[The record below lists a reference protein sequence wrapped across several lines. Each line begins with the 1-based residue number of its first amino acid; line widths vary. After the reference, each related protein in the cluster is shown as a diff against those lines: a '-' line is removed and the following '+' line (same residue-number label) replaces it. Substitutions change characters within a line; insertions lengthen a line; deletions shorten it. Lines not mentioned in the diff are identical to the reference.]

1 MNKFN
6 DAKKEARVSKIPSN
20 VSLKHLKE
28 PDIDTLTYPKAVG
41 TNNKLATALKVK
53 DALEFGKYFTFLNAA
68 LKPEDVDVKDTKFKQ
83 LIFTNKEI
91 LSVLKRIEANQL
103 DEQDTS
109 IKHKDKSDSVVIN
122 NYYYGDGNSDSEESE
137 SSGFDLPDLT
147 PGLPRRKPG
156 RPKGSKNKNKN
167 KNSKKPKNSKASKEP
182 KNKNK
187 NNKNKLKETEAK
199 KTPKNTEKE
208 KLADKA
214 KNTEK
219 AKSESAKNA
228 EKAKTSEKVQNSEK
242 LSPKQEKAVLDN
254 AKNVAKKT
262 FRPTKVA
269 KSLARFVPGAGAA
282 MTALSIGAGVYDYV
296 NAECDADRQDA
307 VANALGAAAG
317 ALAGAKLGAAIGGA
331 AGTWFFGI
339 GAVPGAFVG
348 SAVGAGIGA
357 IAGSDL
363 GQWLSD
369 HFKTPLDLIP
379 DKFTNQGPE
388 VEYVY
393 ITTKLLPV
401 LNNACYTDEAQYEED
416 AKAVA
421 DRLAELEEE
430 IKNGSTQEQ
439 RDEWSANRLKNDGI
453 VESNWVGE
461 DEIKDW
467 VKVNALSDSD
477 LNILET
483 QYSLSDLDKDRIA
496 EIKFKREAK
505 TQNKNQ
511 STVSSLDNINEALK
525 IERQRLEDAKKDVT
539 YDSTGVPIYNDPGAV
554 ERAQDAIEQL
564 QKTKHTIL
572 NLKGPNAENNAT
584 DFYNLYENNKNGTKR
599 LQSSI
604 NANTRQAE
612 LLSERGVDSKT
623 FNNVWATNFSKHAD
637 ISSDVIRDFNSIKA
651 QDIKF
656 NTSDHLGFVS
666 GEFESGGNP
675 GTIAKDNFGYAYG
688 AWQMNSQK
696 GILPKFVESLKG
708 DKKFGKLAE
717 LKIDS
722 PEFQKE
728 WVSLA
733 KQYPNEFLKKQ
744 HECISKNLFMPVY
757 NYAKSAGIDVSNR
770 AVQEALWSQ
779 AVQHGL
785 SGNKKIIDAA
795 ASKLSQNSKP
805 EDIVRALYS
814 ARSNYVNGLSTLDSG
829 LKEQLNS
836 RYRKETSKA
845 LGVASNIDYQNS
857 AVTKNVASDNFDGSN
872 VDIET
877 ISEEQNKAVEVEK
890 NVSLVQNLG
899 NNAHEPEISKPEVSE
914 NTLKTEIAR
923 QKADIET
930 IKEEQNKTVEAE
942 KNVSL
947 VQDIDNAPE
956 QEISK
961 PEVSENTLKTEIARQ
976 KAELQTIIQL
986 KNDGKFDEAEKRL
999 KQLNKDREKLANTLA
1014 KARSGDSKQEIL
1026 NLTPTKR
1033 DNIKIEDIN
1042 ANNVD
1047 NRLMMKAAENNSAK
1061 SVQQN
1066 SLNLPSMNS
1075 GQSSEKS
1082 ERNSFDLTNPT
1093 IPFVS

>member
-1 MNKFN
+1 MNNFN
-6 DAKKEARVSKIPSN
+6 DAKKEAKVSKIPSN

-68 LKPEDVDVKDTKFKQ
+68 LKPEDVNVKDTKFKQ

-109 IKHKDKSDSVVIN
+109 IKHKDKSDTVIIN
-122 NYYYGDGNSDSEESE
+122 NYYGNGNSDTEESE
-137 SSGFDLPDLT
+137 SSGFDLPDLV

-156 RPKGSKNKNKN
+156 RPKGSKNKNKVL
-167 KNSKKPKNSKASKEP
+167 KNKNSKASKKP
-182 KNKNK
+182 KNKNI
-187 NNKNKLKETEAK
+187 KNKLKETEAK
-199 KTPKNTEKE
+199 KTPKNTQTPKNSEKE
-208 KLADKA
+208 KP
-214 KNTEK
+214 
-219 AKSESAKNA
+219 A
-228 EKAKTSEKVQNSEK
+228 EKAEKAPKTPKNSEK

-254 AKNVAKKT
+254 AKNVSKKT

-269 KSLARFVPGAGAA
+269 KSLARFMPGAGAA

-296 NAECDADRQDA
+296 NAECDAERQDA
-307 VANALGAAAG
+307 VANSIGAAAG
-317 ALAGAKLGAAIGGA
+317 ALAGAKLGA
-331 AGTWFFGI
+331 
-339 GAVPGAFVG
+339 
-348 SAVGAGIGA
+348 SLGAGIGVWFGGIGA
-357 IAGSDL
+357 APGAFIGSLAGATIGGIAGSEM

-369 HFKTPLDLIP
+369 QFKTPLDLIP

-388 VEYVY
+388 VEYAY

-401 LNNACYTDEAQYEED
+401 LNNACYTDDAQYEKD
-416 AKAVA
+416 AQAVA

-439 RDEWSANRLKNDGI
+439 RDEWSANRLENDGI
-453 VESNWVGE
+453 VESHVFDK

-467 VKVNALSDSD
+467 AKVNALSDSD
-477 LNILET
+477 LNILEK

-496 EIKFKREAK
+496 EIKFRREAK

-511 STVSSLDNINEALK
+511 STVSSLDSINEALK

-539 YDSTGVPIYNDPGAV
+539 YDSNGGIIYNDPGAI
-554 ERAQDAIEQL
+554 ERSKNAIEQL
-564 QKTKHTIL
+564 QKTKHTLL
-572 NLKGPNAENNAT
+572 NLKGPFAENNAK
-584 DFYNLYENNKNGTKR
+584 DFYNLYDNNKNETKR

-612 LLSERGVDSKT
+612 LLSERGVDSKS
-623 FNNVWATNFSKHAD
+623 FNNIWATNFSKHAD

-675 GTIAKDNFGYAYG
+675 GTVAKDNFGYAYG

-779 AVQHGL
+779 AVQHGIA
-785 SGNKKIIDAA
+785 GNKKIIDAA
-795 ASKLSQNSKP
+795 ASKLSPNSKP

-829 LKEQLNS
+829 LKEQLNA

-857 AVTKNVASDNFDGSN
+857 AVTKNVASDDFDGSN

-877 ISEEQNKAVEVEK
+877 ISEEQNKAAEVEK

-899 NNAHEPEISKPEVSE
+899 NTNNPEPEISKPEVSE
-914 NTLKTEIAR
+914 NAFKTEI
-923 QKADIET
+923 
-930 IKEEQNKTVEAE
+930 
-942 KNVSL
+942 S
-947 VQDIDNAPE
+947 
-956 QEISK
+956 
-961 PEVSENTLKTEIARQ
+961 RQ

-1014 KARSGDSKQEIL
+1014 KARSDDSKQEIL

-1042 ANNVD
+1042 ADNVD
-1047 NRLMMKAAENNSAK
+1047 NRLMMKAAENSSAK

-1066 SLNLPSMNS
+1066 SLNLPGMNPEQNP
-1075 GQSSEKS
+1075 GKS

>member
-1 MNKFN
+1 MNNFN
-6 DAKKEARVSKIPSN
+6 DAKKEAKVSKIPSN

-68 LKPEDVDVKDTKFKQ
+68 LKPEDVNVKDTKFKQ

-109 IKHKDKSDSVVIN
+109 IKHKDKSDTVIIN
-122 NYYYGDGNSDSEESE
+122 NYYGNGNSDTEESE
-137 SSGFDLPDLT
+137 SSGFDLPDLV

-156 RPKGSKNKNKN
+156 RPKGSKNKNKVL
-167 KNSKKPKNSKASKEP
+167 KNKNSKASKKP
-182 KNKNK
+182 KNKNI
-187 NNKNKLKETEAK
+187 KNKLKETEAK
-199 KTPKNTEKE
+199 KTPKNTQTPKNSEKE
-208 KLADKA
+208 KP
-214 KNTEK
+214 
-219 AKSESAKNA
+219 A
-228 EKAKTSEKVQNSEK
+228 EKAEKAPKTPKNSEK

-254 AKNVAKKT
+254 AKNVSKKT

-269 KSLARFVPGAGAA
+269 KSLARFMPGAGAA

-296 NAECDADRQDA
+296 NAECDAERQDA
-307 VANALGAAAG
+307 VANSIGAAAG
-317 ALAGAKLGAAIGGA
+317 ALAGAKLGA
-331 AGTWFFGI
+331 
-339 GAVPGAFVG
+339 
-348 SAVGAGIGA
+348 SLGAGIGVWFGGIGA
-357 IAGSDL
+357 APGAFIGSLAGATIGGIAGSEM

-369 HFKTPLDLIP
+369 QFKTPLDLIP

-388 VEYVY
+388 VEYAY

-401 LNNACYTDEAQYEED
+401 LNNACYTDDAQYEKD
-416 AKAVA
+416 AQAVA
-421 DRLAELEEE
+421 DRLTELEAE

-439 RDEWSANRLKNDGI
+439 RDEWSANRLENDGI
-453 VESNWVGE
+453 VESHVFDK

-467 VKVNALSDSD
+467 AKVNALSDSD
-477 LNILET
+477 LNILEK

-496 EIKFKREAK
+496 EIKFRREAE

-511 STVSSLDNINEALK
+511 STVSSLDSINEALK
-525 IERQRLEDAKKDVT
+525 IERQRLEDAKKDIT
-539 YDSTGVPIYNDPGAV
+539 YDSNGGIIYNDPGAI
-554 ERAQDAIEQL
+554 ERSKNAIEQL
-564 QKTKHTIL
+564 QKTKHTLL
-572 NLKGPNAENNAT
+572 NLKGPFAENNAT
-584 DFYNLYENNKNGTKR
+584 DFYNLYENNKNETKR

-612 LLSERGVDSKT
+612 LLSERGVDSKS
-623 FNNVWATNFSKHAD
+623 FNNIWATNFSKHAD

-675 GTIAKDNFGYAYG
+675 GTVAKDNFGYAYG

-779 AVQHGL
+779 AVQHGIA
-785 SGNKKIIDAA
+785 GNKKIIDAA
-795 ASKLSQNSKP
+795 ASKLSPNSKP

-829 LKEQLNS
+829 LKEQLNA

-857 AVTKNVASDNFDGSN
+857 AVTKNVASDDFDGSN

-899 NNAHEPEISKPEVSE
+899 NTNNPEPEISKPEVSE
-914 NTLKTEIAR
+914 NAFKTEITR
-923 QKADIET
+923 QKT
-930 IKEEQNKTVEAE
+930 
-942 KNVSL
+942 
-947 VQDIDNAPE
+947 
-956 QEISK
+956 
-961 PEVSENTLKTEIARQ
+961 
-976 KAELQTIIQL
+976 ELQTIIQL

-1014 KARSGDSKQEIL
+1014 KARSDDSKQEIL

-1033 DNIKIEDIN
+1033 DKIKIEDMN
-1042 ANNVD
+1042 GNNVD
-1047 NRLMMKAAENNSAK
+1047 NRLMMKAAENTGDK

-1075 GQSSEKS
+1075 GQNSEKS

>member
-1 MNKFN
+1 MNKFD
-6 DAKKEARVSKIPSN
+6 DAKKEAKVSKIPSN

-68 LKPEDVDVKDTKFKQ
+68 LKPEDVNVKDTKFKQ

-91 LSVLKRIEANQL
+91 LSVLKKIEANQL

-109 IKHKDKSDSVVIN
+109 IKHKDKSDSIVIN
-122 NYYYGDGNSDSEESE
+122 NYYGNGNSDSES
-137 SSGFDLPDLT
+137 SDDSGFDLPDLT

-156 RPKGSKNKNKN
+156 RPKGSKNKNKVL
-167 KNSKKPKNSKASKEP
+167 KNKNSKASKKP
-182 KNKNK
+182 KNKNI
-187 NNKNKLKETEAK
+187 KNKLKETKAK
-199 KTPKNTEKE
+199 KTPKNTEKAKPAE
-208 KLADKA
+208 KA
-214 KNTEK
+214 KNAEK
-219 AKSESAKNA
+219 AKTESAKNA

-254 AKNVAKKT
+254 AKNVSKKT

-307 VANALGAAAG
+307 VANTLGAAAG
-317 ALAGAKLGAAIGGA
+317 ALAGAKLGA
-331 AGTWFFGI
+331 
-339 GAVPGAFVG
+339 
-348 SAVGAGIGA
+348 SLGAGIGVWFGGIGA
-357 IAGSDL
+357 APGAFIGSLAGATIGGIAGSEM

-369 HFKTPLDLIP
+369 QFKTPLDLIP

-401 LNNACYTDEAQYEED
+401 LNNACYTDDAQYEED
-416 AKAVA
+416 AQAVA

-439 RDEWSANRLKNDGI
+439 RDEWSANRLENDDI
-453 VESNWVGE
+453 VESHMFGK

-467 VKVNALSDSD
+467 AKVNALSDSD
-477 LNILET
+477 LKILES

-496 EIKFKREAK
+496 EIKFRREAK

-511 STVSSLDNINEALK
+511 STVSSLDSINDALST
-525 IERQRLEDAKKDVT
+525 ERKRLEDAKKDFT
-539 YDSTGVPIYNDPGAV
+539 YDSNGGIIYNDPGAI
-554 ERAQDAIEQL
+554 ERSKNAIEQL
-564 QKTKHTIL
+564 QKTKHTLL
-572 NLKGPNAENNAT
+572 NLKGPFAENNAK
-584 DFYNLYENNKNGTKR
+584 DFYNLYDNNKNETKR

-612 LLSERGVDSKT
+612 LLSEKGVDSKT

-675 GTIAKDNFGYAYG
+675 GTVAKDNFGYAYG

-696 GILPKFVESLKG
+696 GILPKFVDSLKG

-717 LKIDS
+717 LEIDS

-757 NYAKSAGIDVSNR
+757 NYAKNAGIDVSNR

-779 AVQHGL
+779 AVQHGIA
-785 SGNKKIIDAA
+785 GNKKIIDAA
-795 ASKLSQNSKP
+795 ASKLSPNSKP

-814 ARSNYVNGLSTLDSG
+814 ARSNYVNGLSTLDSS

-899 NNAHEPEISKPEVSE
+899 NNVSE
-914 NTLKTEIAR
+914 
-923 QKADIET
+923 
-930 IKEEQNKTVEAE
+930 
-942 KNVSL
+942 
-947 VQDIDNAPE
+947 P
-956 QEISK
+956 EISK

-1014 KARSGDSKQEIL
+1014 KARSADSKQEIL

-1033 DNIKIEDIN
+1033 DNIKIEDMN
-1042 ANNVD
+1042 GNNVD
-1047 NRLMMKAAENNSAK
+1047 NRLMMKAAENNGAK

-1066 SLNLPSMNS
+1066 SLNLPSMNLE
-1075 GQSSEKS
+1075 QSSEKS

>member
-1 MNKFN
+1 MDNKNFDN
-6 DAKKEARVSKIPSN
+6 AKKEAKVSKIPSN

-91 LSVLKRIEANQL
+91 LSVLKKIEANQL

-167 KNSKKPKNSKASKEP
+167 KNSKKPKNSKVTKQP

-199 KTPKNTEKE
+199 KTPKNTQTPKNSEKE
-208 KLADKA
+208 KPAEKAKTESA

-219 AKSESAKNA
+219 AKTESAKNA
-228 EKAKTSEKVQNSEK
+228 EKEKKAEKTQKTPKNSEK
-242 LSPKQEKAVLDN
+242 LSPKQEKTVLEN
-254 AKNVAKKT
+254 AKNVSKKT

-269 KSLARFVPGAGAA
+269 KSLARFMPGAGAA
-282 MTALSIGAGVYDYV
+282 MTAVSIGAGVYDYV

-317 ALAGAKLGAAIGGA
+317 ALAGAKLGAAAGA
-331 AGTWFFGI
+331 AAFAWLGGI

-357 IAGSDL
+357 IAGSDI

-369 HFKTPLDLIP
+369 QFKTPLDLIP

-393 ITTKLLPV
+393 ITTKLLPFMQA
-401 LNNACYTDEAQYEED
+401 ACYEDEAKYEED
-416 AKAVA
+416 AQAVA

-439 RDEWSANRLKNDGI
+439 RDEWGANRLENDGI
-453 VESNWVGE
+453 VESNWFGE

-467 VKVNALSDSD
+467 VKVNSLSDSD
-477 LNILET
+477 LNILES

-496 EIKFKREAK
+496 EIKFRREAE

-511 STVSSLDNINEALK
+511 STVSSLDSINEALK
-525 IERQRLEDAKKDVT
+525 IERKRLEDAKKDVT

-572 NLKGPNAENNAT
+572 NLKGPTAENNAT

-623 FNNVWATNFSKHAD
+623 FNNVWASNFSKHAD

-675 GTIAKDNFGYAYG
+675 GTVAKDNFGYAYG

-779 AVQHGL
+779 AVQHGIA
-785 SGNKKIIDAA
+785 GNKKIIDAA
-795 ASKLSQNSKP
+795 ASKLSPNSKP

-845 LGVASNIDYQNS
+845 LGVASNLDYQNS

-899 NNAHEPEISKPEVSE
+899 NNNPEPEISKPEVPE
-914 NTLKTEIAR
+914 NTF
-923 QKADIET
+923 
-930 IKEEQNKTVEAE
+930 
-942 KNVSL
+942 
-947 VQDIDNAPE
+947 
-956 QEISK
+956 
-961 PEVSENTLKTEIARQ
+961 KTEIARQ

-986 KNDGKFDEAEKRL
+986 KNNGKFDEAEKRL
-999 KQLNKDREKLANTLA
+999 KQLNKDREKLANALA
-1014 KARSGDSKQEIL
+1014 KARSGDSKQEVL
-1026 NLTPTKR
+1026 NLTPAKR
-1033 DNIKIEDIN
+1033 DKIKIEDMN
-1042 ANNVD
+1042 KNNVD
-1047 NRLMMKAAENNSAK
+1047 NRLMMKAAENSSAK
-1061 SVQQN
+1061 STQQN

-1075 GQSSEKS
+1075 EQNPGKS

>member
-1 MNKFN
+1 
-6 DAKKEARVSKIPSN
+6 
-20 VSLKHLKE
+20 
-28 PDIDTLTYPKAVG
+28 
-41 TNNKLATALKVK
+41 
-53 DALEFGKYFTFLNAA
+53 
-68 LKPEDVDVKDTKFKQ
+68 
-83 LIFTNKEI
+83 
-91 LSVLKRIEANQL
+91 
-103 DEQDTS
+103 
-109 IKHKDKSDSVVIN
+109 
-122 NYYYGDGNSDSEESE
+122 
-137 SSGFDLPDLT
+137 
-147 PGLPRRKPG
+147 
-156 RPKGSKNKNKN
+156 
-167 KNSKKPKNSKASKEP
+167 
-182 KNKNK
+182 
-187 NNKNKLKETEAK
+187 
-199 KTPKNTEKE
+199 
-208 KLADKA
+208 
-214 KNTEK
+214 
-219 AKSESAKNA
+219 
-228 EKAKTSEKVQNSEK
+228 
-242 LSPKQEKAVLDN
+242 
-254 AKNVAKKT
+254 
-262 FRPTKVA
+262 
-269 KSLARFVPGAGAA
+269 

-317 ALAGAKLGAAIGGA
+317 ALAGAKLGAAAGA
-331 AGTWFFGI
+331 AAGAWLGGI
-339 GAVPGAFVG
+339 GAIPGAFVG

-369 HFKTPLDLIP
+369 QFKTPLDLIP

-393 ITTKLLPV
+393 ITTKLLPFMQA
-401 LNNACYTDEAQYEED
+401 ACYTDDAQYEED
-416 AKAVA
+416 AQAVA

-439 RDEWSANRLKNDGI
+439 RDDWQANRLENDGI
-453 VESNWVGE
+453 VESHFFDK

-477 LNILET
+477 LKILESH
-483 QYSLSDLDKDRIA
+483 YSLSDLDKDRIA
-496 EIKFKREAK
+496 EIKFRREAK

-511 STVSSLDNINEALK
+511 STVSSLDSINEALK

-539 YDSTGVPIYNDPGAV
+539 YDSMGVPIYNDPGAV
-554 ERAQDAIEQL
+554 ERSKSAIEQL
-564 QKTKHTIL
+564 QKTKHTLL
-572 NLKGPNAENNAT
+572 NLKGPFAENNAT
-584 DFYNLYENNKNGTKR
+584 DFYNLYDNNKNGTKR

-612 LLSERGVDSKT
+612 LLSEKGVDSKS
-623 FNNVWATNFSKHAD
+623 FNNIWATNFSKHAD

-675 GTIAKDNFGYAYG
+675 GTVAKDNFGYAYG

-757 NYAKSAGIDVSNR
+757 NYAKSAGIDVTNR

-779 AVQHGL
+779 AVQHGIA
-785 SGNKKIIDAA
+785 GNKKIIDAA
-795 ASKLSQNSKP
+795 ASKLSPNSKP

-814 ARSNYVNGLSTLDSG
+814 ARSDYVNGLSTLDSS

-857 AVTKNVASDNFDGSN
+857 AVTKNVASDKFDGSN

-899 NNAHEPEISKPEVSE
+899 NNPPEPEISKPEVSE
-914 NTLKTEIAR
+914 NTF
-923 QKADIET
+923 
-930 IKEEQNKTVEAE
+930 
-942 KNVSL
+942 
-947 VQDIDNAPE
+947 
-956 QEISK
+956 
-961 PEVSENTLKTEIARQ
+961 KTEIARQ

-999 KQLNKDREKLANTLA
+999 KQLNKDREKLANALA

-1033 DNIKIEDIN
+1033 DNVKIEDIN

-1047 NRLMMKAAENNSAK
+1047 NRLMMKAAENSSAK

>member
-1 MNKFN
+1 MNNKNFDN
-6 DAKKEARVSKIPSN
+6 AKREARVSKIPSN

-68 LKPEDVDVKDTKFKQ
+68 LKPEDVNVKDTKFKQ

-91 LSVLKRIEANQL
+91 LSVLKKIEANQL

-109 IKHKDKSDSVVIN
+109 IKHKDKSDTVIIN
-122 NYYYGDGNSDSEESE
+122 NYYGDGNSDSEES
-137 SSGFDLPDLT
+137 GDGDFDLNLR

-156 RPKGSKNKNKN
+156 RPKGSKNKNKVL
-167 KNSKKPKNSKASKEP
+167 KNKNSKASKKP
-182 KNKNK
+182 KNKNI
-187 NNKNKLKETEAK
+187 KNKLKETEAK
-199 KTPKNTEKE
+199 KTPKVKTP
-208 KLADKA
+208 
-214 KNTEK
+214 
-219 AKSESAKNA
+219 ESAKNA
-228 EKAKTSEKVQNSEK
+228 EKAKTESAKNAEKAQNTPKNSEK

-254 AKNVAKKT
+254 AKNVSKKT

-269 KSLARFVPGAGAA
+269 KSLARFMPGAGVA
-282 MTALSIGAGVYDYV
+282 MTAVSIGAGVYDYV
-296 NAECDADRQDA
+296 NAECDAERQDA
-307 VANALGAAAG
+307 VANSIGAAAG
-317 ALAGAKLGAAIGGA
+317 ALAGAKLGA
-331 AGTWFFGI
+331 
-339 GAVPGAFVG
+339 
-348 SAVGAGIGA
+348 SLGAGIGVWFGGIGA
-357 IAGSDL
+357 APGAFIGSLAGATIGGIAGSEM

-369 HFKTPLDLIP
+369 QFKTPLDLIP

-388 VEYVY
+388 VEYAY

-401 LNNACYTDEAQYEED
+401 LNNACYTDEAKYEED
-416 AKAVA
+416 SQAVA
-421 DRLAELEEE
+421 DRLTELEEE

-439 RDEWSANRLKNDGI
+439 RDGWKASRLENDGI
-453 VESNWVGE
+453 VESNWFGE

-477 LNILET
+477 LKILES

-496 EIKFKREAK
+496 EIKFRREAK
-505 TQNKNQ
+505 TQNRNQ
-511 STVSSLDNINEALK
+511 STVSSLDSINDALST
-525 IERQRLEDAKKDVT
+525 ERKRLEDAKKDVT
-539 YDSTGVPIYNDPGAV
+539 YDSNGGIIYNDPGAI
-554 ERAQDAIEQL
+554 ERSKNAIEQL
-564 QKTKHTIL
+564 QKTKHTLL
-572 NLKGPNAENNAT
+572 NLKGPFAENNAK
-584 DFYNLYENNKNGTKR
+584 DFYNLYDNNKNETKR

-675 GTIAKDNFGYAYG
+675 GTVAKDNFGYAYG

-744 HECISKNLFMPVY
+744 HECISKNLFTPVY

-779 AVQHGL
+779 AVQHGIA
-785 SGNKKIIDAA
+785 GNKKIIDAA
-795 ASKLSQNSKP
+795 ASKLSPNSKP

-814 ARSNYVNGLSTLDSG
+814 ARSNYVNGLSTLDSS

-899 NNAHEPEISKPEVSE
+899 NNVSEPEISKPDVSENNVPEPEISKPEVSE
-914 NTLKTEIAR
+914 NAF
-923 QKADIET
+923 
-930 IKEEQNKTVEAE
+930 
-942 KNVSL
+942 
-947 VQDIDNAPE
+947 
-956 QEISK
+956 
-961 PEVSENTLKTEIARQ
+961 KTEIARQ

-1014 KARSGDSKQEIL
+1014 KARSANSKQEIL

-1033 DNIKIEDIN
+1033 DNIKIEDMN
-1042 ANNVD
+1042 GNNVD
-1047 NRLMMKAAENNSAK
+1047 NRLMMKAAENNNAK
-1061 SVQQN
+1061 SVQQK
-1066 SLNLPSMNS
+1066 SLNLPDMNS

-1093 IPFVS
+1093 IPFIS

>member
-1 MNKFN
+1 MNNKNFDN
-6 DAKKEARVSKIPSN
+6 AKKEAKVSKIPSN

-68 LKPEDVDVKDTKFKQ
+68 LKPEDVNVKDTKFKQ

-109 IKHKDKSDSVVIN
+109 IKHKDKSDTIVIN
-122 NYYYGDGNSDSEESE
+122 NYYGNGNSDSEESGD
-137 SSGFDLPDLT
+137 SGFDLPDLT

-156 RPKGSKNKNKN
+156 RPKGSKNKNKVLKN
-167 KNSKKPKNSKASKEP
+167 KNSKKPKNSKATKQP
-182 KNKNK
+182 KNK

-199 KTPKNTEKE
+199 KTPKNTQTPKNSEKE
-208 KLADKA
+208 KLAESA

-219 AKSESAKNA
+219 AKTESAKN
-228 EKAKTSEKVQNSEK
+228 TEK
-242 LSPKQEKAVLDN
+242 LSPKQEKAVLEN
-254 AKNVAKKT
+254 AENVSKKT

-269 KSLARFVPGAGAA
+269 KSLARFMPGAGAA

-317 ALAGAKLGAAIGGA
+317 ALAGAKLGASI
-331 AGTWFFGI
+331 
-339 GAVPGAFVG
+339 
-348 SAVGAGIGA
+348 GAGIGVWFGGIGA
-357 IAGSDL
+357 APGAFIGSLAGATIGGIAGSEM

-369 HFKTPLDLIP
+369 QFKTPLDLIP

-393 ITTKLLPV
+393 ITTKLLPFMQA
-401 LNNACYTDEAQYEED
+401 ACYTDDAQYEKD
-416 AKAVA
+416 AQAVA
-421 DRLAELEEE
+421 DRLTELEAE

-439 RDEWSANRLKNDGI
+439 RDEWSANRLENDGI
-453 VESNWVGE
+453 VESHMFGS

-467 VKVNALSDSD
+467 AKVNALSDSD
-477 LNILET
+477 LNILEK

-496 EIKFKREAK
+496 EIKFRREAE

-511 STVSSLDNINEALK
+511 STVSSLDSINEALK

-572 NLKGPNAENNAT
+572 NLKDPTAENNAT
-584 DFYNLYENNKNGTKR
+584 DFYNLYENNKNETKR

-623 FNNVWATNFSKHAD
+623 FNNIWATNFSKRAD

-708 DKKFGKLAE
+708 DPKFGKLAE
-717 LKIDS
+717 LEIDS

-779 AVQHGL
+779 AVQHGIA
-785 SGNKKIIDAA
+785 GNKKIIDAA
-795 ASKLSQNSKP
+795 ASKLSPNSKP

-814 ARSNYVNGLSTLDSG
+814 ARSNYVNGLSTLDAG
-829 LKEQLNS
+829 LKEQLNA

-845 LGVASNIDYQNS
+845 LGVASNTDYQNS

-877 ISEEQNKAVEVEK
+877 ISEEQNKAAEVEK

-899 NNAHEPEISKPEVSE
+899 NTNNPESEISKPEVSE
-914 NTLKTEIAR
+914 DTLKTEI
-923 QKADIET
+923 T
-930 IKEEQNKTVEAE
+930 KEKDE
-942 KNVSL
+942 S
-947 VQDIDNAPE
+947 
-956 QEISK
+956 EISK
-961 PEVSENTLKTEIARQ
+961 PEVSEDTLKTEIARQ

-999 KQLNKDREKLANTLA
+999 KQLNKDREKLANMLA
-1014 KARSGDSKQEIL
+1014 KARSDDSKQEIL
-1026 NLTPTKR
+1026 NLTPAKR

-1042 ANNVD
+1042 ADNVD
-1047 NRLMMKAAENNSAK
+1047 NRLMTKAAENTGDK

-1066 SLNLPSMNS
+1066 SLNLPGMNPEQNP
-1075 GQSSEKS
+1075 GKS

>member
-1 MNKFN
+1 MNNKNFDN
-6 DAKKEARVSKIPSN
+6 AKKEAKVSKIPSN

-91 LSVLKRIEANQL
+91 ISVLKRIEANQL

-122 NYYYGDGNSDSEESE
+122 NYYYGDGNSDSES
-137 SSGFDLPDLT
+137 SDDSGFDLPDLT

-156 RPKGSKNKNKN
+156 RPKGSKNKNKVLKN
-167 KNSKKPKNSKASKEP
+167 KNSKATKKP
-182 KNKNK
+182 KNKNIK
-187 NNKNKLKETEAK
+187 SKLKETEAK
-199 KTPKNTEKE
+199 KTPKNTEK
-208 KLADKA
+208 
-214 KNTEK
+214 
-219 AKSESAKNA
+219 AKNA
-228 EKAKTSEKVQNSEK
+228 EKAKTESAKNAEKTEKTPKTPKNSEK

-254 AKNVAKKT
+254 AKNVSKKT

-269 KSLARFVPGAGAA
+269 KSLARFMPGAGVA
-282 MTALSIGAGVYDYV
+282 MTAISIGAGVYDYV
-296 NAECDADRQDA
+296 NAECDAERQDA
-307 VANALGAAAG
+307 VANSIGAAAG
-317 ALAGAKLGAAIGGA
+317 ALAGAKLGA
-331 AGTWFFGI
+331 
-339 GAVPGAFVG
+339 
-348 SAVGAGIGA
+348 SLGAGIGVWFGGIGA
-357 IAGSDL
+357 APGAFIGSLAGATIGGIAGSEM

-369 HFKTPLDLIP
+369 QFKTPLDLIP

-388 VEYVY
+388 VEYAY

-401 LNNACYTDEAQYEED
+401 LNSACYTDDAQYEKD
-416 AKAVA
+416 AQAVA

-430 IKNGSTQEQ
+430 IKKGSTQEQ
-439 RDEWSANRLKNDGI
+439 RDEWSANRLENDGI
-453 VESNWVGE
+453 VESHVFDK

-467 VKVNALSDSD
+467 AKVNALSDSD
-477 LNILET
+477 LKILES

-496 EIKFKREAK
+496 EIKFRREAK

-511 STVSSLDNINEALK
+511 STVSSLDSINDALST
-525 IERQRLEDAKKDVT
+525 ERKRLEDAKKDFT
-539 YDSTGVPIYNDPGAV
+539 YDSNGGIIYNDPGAI

-564 QKTKHTIL
+564 QKTKHTLL
-572 NLKGPNAENNAT
+572 NLKGPFAENNAK
-584 DFYNLYENNKNGTKR
+584 DFYNLYDNNKNETKR

-612 LLSERGVDSKT
+612 LLSEKGVDSKS
-623 FNNVWATNFSKHAD
+623 FNNIWATNFSKHAD

-675 GTIAKDNFGYAYG
+675 GTVAKDNFGYAYG

-696 GILPKFVESLKG
+696 GILPKFVDSLKG

-779 AVQHGL
+779 AVQHGIA
-785 SGNKKIIDAA
+785 GNKKIIDAA
-795 ASKLSQNSKP
+795 ASQLSPNSKP

-829 LKEQLNS
+829 LKEQLNA

-845 LGVASNIDYQNS
+845 LGVASNTDYQNS

-899 NNAHEPEISKPEVSE
+899 NNTPEPEISKPEVSE
-914 NTLKTEIAR
+914 NTF
-923 QKADIET
+923 
-930 IKEEQNKTVEAE
+930 
-942 KNVSL
+942 
-947 VQDIDNAPE
+947 
-956 QEISK
+956 
-961 PEVSENTLKTEIARQ
+961 KTEIARQ

-999 KQLNKDREKLANTLA
+999 KQLNKDREKLANALA
-1014 KARSGDSKQEIL
+1014 KARSDDSKREVL

-1047 NRLMMKAAENNSAK
+1047 NRLMMKAAENANSK
-1061 SVQQN
+1061 STQQN
-1066 SLNLPSMNS
+1066 SLNLPSMNLK
-1075 GQSSEKS
+1075 QNSEKS

>member
-1 MNKFN
+1 MNNFN
-6 DAKKEARVSKIPSN
+6 DAKKEAKVSKIPSN

-68 LKPEDVDVKDTKFKQ
+68 LKPEDVNVKDTKFKQ

-109 IKHKDKSDSVVIN
+109 IKHKDKSDTVIIN
-122 NYYYGDGNSDSEESE
+122 NYYGNGNSDTEESE
-137 SSGFDLPDLT
+137 SSGFDLPDLV

-156 RPKGSKNKNKN
+156 RPKGSKNKNKVL
-167 KNSKKPKNSKASKEP
+167 KNKNSKASKKP
-182 KNKNK
+182 KNKNI
-187 NNKNKLKETEAK
+187 KNKLKETEAK
-199 KTPKNTEKE
+199 KTPKNTQTPKNSEKE
-208 KLADKA
+208 KP
-214 KNTEK
+214 
-219 AKSESAKNA
+219 A
-228 EKAKTSEKVQNSEK
+228 EKAEKAPKTPKNSEK

-254 AKNVAKKT
+254 AKNVSKKT

-269 KSLARFVPGAGAA
+269 KSLARFMPGAGAA

-296 NAECDADRQDA
+296 NAECDAERQDA
-307 VANALGAAAG
+307 VANSIGAAAG
-317 ALAGAKLGAAIGGA
+317 ALAGAKLGA
-331 AGTWFFGI
+331 
-339 GAVPGAFVG
+339 
-348 SAVGAGIGA
+348 SLGAGIGVWFGGIGA
-357 IAGSDL
+357 APGAFIGSLAGATIGGIAGSEM

-369 HFKTPLDLIP
+369 QFKTPLDLIP

-388 VEYVY
+388 VEYAY

-401 LNNACYTDEAQYEED
+401 LNNACYTDDAQYEKD
-416 AKAVA
+416 AQAVA

-439 RDEWSANRLKNDGI
+439 RDEWSANRLENDGI
-453 VESNWVGE
+453 VESHVFDK

-477 LNILET
+477 LNILEK

-496 EIKFKREAK
+496 EIKFRREAE

-511 STVSSLDNINEALK
+511 STVSSLDSINEALK

-539 YDSTGVPIYNDPGAV
+539 YDSNGGIIYNDPGAI
-554 ERAQDAIEQL
+554 ERSKNAIEQL
-564 QKTKHTIL
+564 QKTKHTLL
-572 NLKGPNAENNAT
+572 NLKGPFTENNAT
-584 DFYNLYENNKNGTKR
+584 DFYNLYENNKNETKR

-612 LLSERGVDSKT
+612 LLSERGVDSKS
-623 FNNVWATNFSKHAD
+623 FNNIWATNFSKHAD

-675 GTIAKDNFGYAYG
+675 GTVAKDNFGYAYG

-779 AVQHGL
+779 AVQHGIA
-785 SGNKKIIDAA
+785 GNKKIIDAA
-795 ASKLSQNSKP
+795 ASKLSPNSKP

-829 LKEQLNS
+829 LKEQLNA
-836 RYRKETSKA
+836 RYIKETSKA

-857 AVTKNVASDNFDGSN
+857 AVTKNVASDDFDGSN

-877 ISEEQNKAVEVEK
+877 ISEEQNKAAEVEK

-899 NNAHEPEISKPEVSE
+899 NTNNPEPEISKPEVSE
-914 NTLKTEIAR
+914 NAFKTEI
-923 QKADIET
+923 
-930 IKEEQNKTVEAE
+930 
-942 KNVSL
+942 S
-947 VQDIDNAPE
+947 
-956 QEISK
+956 
-961 PEVSENTLKTEIARQ
+961 RQ

-1014 KARSGDSKQEIL
+1014 KARSDDSKQEIL

-1042 ANNVD
+1042 ADNVD
-1047 NRLMMKAAENNSAK
+1047 NRLMMKAAENSSAK

-1066 SLNLPSMNS
+1066 SLNLPGMNPEQNP
-1075 GQSSEKS
+1075 GKS

>member
-6 DAKKEARVSKIPSN
+6 DAKKEAKVSKIPSN

-91 LSVLKRIEANQL
+91 LSVLKKIEANQL

-122 NYYYGDGNSDSEESE
+122 NYYGNGNSDSEESE

-147 PGLPRRKPG
+147 PGIPRRKPG
-156 RPKGSKNKNKN
+156 RPKGSKNKNKVL
-167 KNSKKPKNSKASKEP
+167 KNKNSKASKKP
-182 KNKNK
+182 KNKSV
-187 NNKNKLKETEAK
+187 KNKLKETEAK
-199 KTPKNTEKE
+199 KNPKNIQTT
-208 KLADKA
+208 

-219 AKSESAKNA
+219 AKSAEKAKTESTKNA
-228 EKAKTSEKVQNSEK
+228 EKAKTESAKNTEK
-242 LSPKQEKAVLDN
+242 LSPKQEKTVLEN
-254 AKNVAKKT
+254 AKNVSKKT

-269 KSLARFVPGAGAA
+269 KSLARFMPGAGVA
-282 MTALSIGAGVYDYV
+282 MTAVSIGAGVYDYV
-296 NAECDADRQDA
+296 NAECDAERQDA
-307 VANALGAAAG
+307 VANSIGAAAG
-317 ALAGAKLGAAIGGA
+317 ALAGAKLGA
-331 AGTWFFGI
+331 
-339 GAVPGAFVG
+339 
-348 SAVGAGIGA
+348 SLGAGIGVWFGGIGA
-357 IAGSDL
+357 APGAFIGSLAGATIGGIAGSEM

-369 HFKTPLDLIP
+369 QFKTPLDLIP

-388 VEYVY
+388 VEYAY

-401 LNNACYTDEAQYEED
+401 LNNACYTDDAQYQKD
-416 AKAVA
+416 AQAVA
-421 DRLAELEEE
+421 DRLTELEAE

-439 RDEWSANRLKNDGI
+439 RDEWSANRLENDNI
-453 VESNWVGE
+453 VESHVFDK

-467 VKVNALSDSD
+467 AKVNALSDSD
-477 LNILET
+477 LNILES

-496 EIKFKREAK
+496 EIKFRREAK

-511 STVSSLDNINEALK
+511 STVSSLDSINDALS
-525 IERQRLEDAKKDVT
+525 IERKRLEDAKKDFT
-539 YDSTGVPIYNDPGAV
+539 YDSNGGIIYNDPGAI
-554 ERAQDAIEQL
+554 ERSKNAIEQL
-564 QKTKHTIL
+564 QKTKHTLL
-572 NLKGPNAENNAT
+572 NLKGPFAENNAK
-584 DFYNLYENNKNGTKR
+584 DFYNLYENNKNETKR

-612 LLSERGVDSKT
+612 LLSEKGVDSKS
-623 FNNVWATNFSKHAD
+623 FNNIWATNFSKHAD

-675 GTIAKDNFGYAYG
+675 GTVAKDNFGYAYG

-779 AVQHGL
+779 AVQHGIA
-785 SGNKKIIDAA
+785 GNKKIIDAA
-795 ASKLSQNSKP
+795 ASKLSPNSKP

-814 ARSNYVNGLSTLDSG
+814 ARSNYVNGLSTLDSS

-899 NNAHEPEISKPEVSE
+899 NNPPEPEISKPEVSE
-914 NTLKTEIAR
+914 NTF
-923 QKADIET
+923 
-930 IKEEQNKTVEAE
+930 
-942 KNVSL
+942 
-947 VQDIDNAPE
+947 
-956 QEISK
+956 
-961 PEVSENTLKTEIARQ
+961 KTEIARQ
-976 KAELQTIIQL
+976 KAELQAIIQL

-1014 KARSGDSKQEIL
+1014 KARSGDSKQEVL
-1026 NLTPTKR
+1026 NLTPAKR
-1033 DNIKIEDIN
+1033 DNIKIEDMN
-1042 ANNVD
+1042 KNNVD
-1047 NRLMMKAAENNSAK
+1047 NRLMMKAAENSGAK

-1075 GQSSEKS
+1075 EQNSEKS

>member
-109 IKHKDKSDSVVIN
+109 IKHKDKSDSVIIN
-122 NYYYGDGNSDSEESE
+122 NYYGDGNSDSEESE

-147 PGLPRRKPG
+147 PGLPRRRPG
-156 RPKGSKNKNKN
+156 RPKGSKNKNKVL
-167 KNSKKPKNSKASKEP
+167 KNKNSKASKKP
-182 KNKNK
+182 KNK

-199 KTPKNTEKE
+199 KTPKNTQTPKNSEKE
-208 KLADKA
+208 KLA
-214 KNTEK
+214 EK
-219 AKSESAKNA
+219 AKTESAKTESAKNA
-228 EKAKTSEKVQNSEK
+228 EKAKTESAKNAEK

-254 AKNVAKKT
+254 AKNVSKKT

-269 KSLARFVPGAGAA
+269 KSLARFMPGAGVA
-282 MTALSIGAGVYDYV
+282 MTAVSIGAGVYDYV
-296 NAECDADRQDA
+296 NAECDAERQDA
-307 VANALGAAAG
+307 VANSIGAAAG
-317 ALAGAKLGAAIGGA
+317 ALAGAKLGA
-331 AGTWFFGI
+331 
-339 GAVPGAFVG
+339 
-348 SAVGAGIGA
+348 SLGAGIGVWFGGIGA
-357 IAGSDL
+357 APGAFIGSLAGATIGGIAGSEM

-369 HFKTPLDLIP
+369 QFKTPLDLIP

-388 VEYVY
+388 VEYAY

-401 LNNACYTDEAQYEED
+401 LNNACYEDEAKYEED
-416 AKAVA
+416 SQAVA

-439 RDEWSANRLKNDGI
+439 RDEWKANRLENDGI
-453 VESNWVGE
+453 VESNWLSK

-477 LNILET
+477 LNILES

-496 EIKFKREAK
+496 EIKFRREAK

-511 STVSSLDNINEALK
+511 STVSSLDSINDALST
-525 IERQRLEDAKKDVT
+525 ERKRLEDAKKDFT
-539 YDSTGVPIYNDPGAV
+539 YDSNGGIIYNDPGAI
-554 ERAQDAIEQL
+554 ERSKNAIDQL
-564 QKTKHTIL
+564 QKTKHTLL
-572 NLKGPNAENNAT
+572 NLKGPFAENNAK
-584 DFYNLYENNKNGTKR
+584 DFYNLYDNNKNETKR

-675 GTIAKDNFGYAYG
+675 GTVAKDNFGYAYG

-779 AVQHGL
+779 AVQHGIA
-785 SGNKKIIDAA
+785 GNKKIIDAA
-795 ASKLSQNSKP
+795 ASKLSPNSKS

-814 ARSNYVNGLSTLDSG
+814 ARSNYVNGLSTLDSS

-890 NVSLVQNLG
+890 NVSLVQNLE
-899 NNAHEPEISKPEVSE
+899 NNVPEPEISKPEVSE

-923 QKADIET
+923 QKA
-930 IKEEQNKTVEAE
+930 
-942 KNVSL
+942 
-947 VQDIDNAPE
+947 
-956 QEISK
+956 
-961 PEVSENTLKTEIARQ
+961 
-976 KAELQTIIQL
+976 ELRTIIQL

-1033 DNIKIEDIN
+1033 DKIKIEDMN
-1042 ANNVD
+1042 GNNVD
-1047 NRLMMKAAENNSAK
+1047 NRLMMKAAENNGAK
-1061 SVQQN
+1061 SVQQK

-1075 GQSSEKS
+1075 GQSSEKL

>member
-1 MNKFN
+1 MNKNFDN
-6 DAKKEARVSKIPSN
+6 AKKEAKVSKIPSN

-91 LSVLKRIEANQL
+91 LSVLKKIEANQL

-109 IKHKDKSDSVVIN
+109 IKHKDKSDTVVIN
-122 NYYYGDGNSDSEESE
+122 NYYYGDGNSDSEESDDL
-137 SSGFDLPDLT
+137 GFDLSDLT

-156 RPKGSKNKNKN
+156 RPKDSKNKNKN
-167 KNSKKPKNSKASKEP
+167 KNSKKPKNSKVTKQP
-182 KNKNK
+182 KNKNKNKNSKKPKNSKVTKQPKNKNNK

-199 KTPKNTEKE
+199 KTPKNTEK
-208 KLADKA
+208 
-214 KNTEK
+214 
-219 AKSESAKNA
+219 AKNA
-228 EKAKTSEKVQNSEK
+228 NKAKTEAAKNANKAKTSEKVQNSEK
-242 LSPKQEKAVLDN
+242 LSPQQEKTVLDN
-254 AKNVAKKT
+254 AKNVSKKP
-262 FRPTKVA
+262 FKPTKVA
-269 KSLARFVPGAGAA
+269 KSLARFMPGAGTA
-282 MTALSIGAGVYDYV
+282 MIALSIGAGVYDYV

-307 VANALGAAAG
+307 VANAVGAAAGAWAGAEMGAAAGTFVAGPFGAAAG
-317 ALAGAKLGAAIGGA
+317 ALI
-331 AGTWFFGI
+331 
-339 GAVPGAFVG
+339 
-348 SAVGAGIGA
+348 GAGIGG
-357 IAGSDL
+357 IAGSEF

-369 HFKTPLDLIP
+369 QFKTPLDLIP

-401 LNNACYTDEAQYEED
+401 LNNAGYTDDAQYEEY
-416 AKAVA
+416 AQVVA
-421 DRLAELEEE
+421 DRLTELEAE

-453 VESNWVGE
+453 VESHVFDK

-467 VKVNALSDSD
+467 TKVNALSDSD
-477 LNILET
+477 LKILES

-496 EIKFKREAK
+496 EIKFRREAK

-511 STVSSLDNINEALK
+511 STVSSLDSINEALK

-539 YDSTGVPIYNDPGAV
+539 YDSMGVPIYNDPGAV
-554 ERAQDAIEQL
+554 KRAQDAIEQL
-564 QKTKHTIL
+564 QKTKHTLL

-612 LLSERGVDSKT
+612 LLSEKGVDSKS
-623 FNNVWATNFSKHAD
+623 FNNIWATNFSKHAD

-696 GILPKFVESLKG
+696 GILPKFVDSLKG

-717 LKIDS
+717 LEIDS

-779 AVQHGL
+779 AVQHGIA
-785 SGNKKIIDAA
+785 GNKKIIDAA
-795 ASKLSQNSKP
+795 ASQLSPNSKP

-814 ARSNYVNGLSTLDSG
+814 ARSNYVNGLSTLDSS
-829 LKEQLNS
+829 LKEQLNA

-899 NNAHEPEISKPEVSE
+899 NNTPEPEISKPEVSE
-914 NTLKTEIAR
+914 NTF
-923 QKADIET
+923 
-930 IKEEQNKTVEAE
+930 
-942 KNVSL
+942 
-947 VQDIDNAPE
+947 
-956 QEISK
+956 
-961 PEVSENTLKTEIARQ
+961 KTEIARQ

-986 KNDGKFDEAEKRL
+986 KNEGKFDEAEKRL
-999 KQLNKDREKLANTLA
+999 KQLNKDREKLANALA
-1014 KARSGDSKQEIL
+1014 KARSDDSKREVL

-1047 NRLMMKAAENNSAK
+1047 NRLMMKAAENNNTK

-1066 SLNLPSMNS
+1066 SLNLPSMNLE
-1075 GQSSEKS
+1075 QSSEKS

>member
-1 MNKFN
+1 MNKFD
-6 DAKKEARVSKIPSN
+6 DAKKEAKVSKIPSN

-68 LKPEDVDVKDTKFKQ
+68 LKPEDVNVKDTKFKQ

-91 LSVLKRIEANQL
+91 LSVLKKIEANQL

-109 IKHKDKSDSVVIN
+109 IKHKDKSDSIVIN
-122 NYYYGDGNSDSEESE
+122 NYYGNGNSDSES
-137 SSGFDLPDLT
+137 SDDSGFDLPDLT

-156 RPKGSKNKNKN
+156 RPKGSKNKNKVL
-167 KNSKKPKNSKASKEP
+167 KNKNSKASKKP
-182 KNKNK
+182 KNKNI
-187 NNKNKLKETEAK
+187 KNKLKETKAK
-199 KTPKNTEKE
+199 KTPKNTEKAKPAE
-208 KLADKA
+208 KA
-214 KNTEK
+214 KNAEK
-219 AKSESAKNA
+219 AKTESAKNA

-254 AKNVAKKT
+254 AKNVSKKT

-307 VANALGAAAG
+307 VANTLGAAAG
-317 ALAGAKLGAAIGGA
+317 ALAGAKLGA
-331 AGTWFFGI
+331 
-339 GAVPGAFVG
+339 
-348 SAVGAGIGA
+348 SLGAGIGVWFGGIGA
-357 IAGSDL
+357 APGAFIGSLAGATIGGIAGSEM

-369 HFKTPLDLIP
+369 QFKTPLDLIP

-401 LNNACYTDEAQYEED
+401 LNNACYTDDAQYEED
-416 AKAVA
+416 AQAVA

-439 RDEWSANRLKNDGI
+439 RDEWKANRLENDGI
-453 VESNWVGE
+453 VDSHWFGE

-467 VKVNALSDSD
+467 AKVNALSDSD
-477 LNILET
+477 LKILES

-496 EIKFKREAK
+496 EIKFRREAK

-511 STVSSLDNINEALK
+511 STVSSLDSINDALST
-525 IERQRLEDAKKDVT
+525 ERKRLEDAKKDFT
-539 YDSTGVPIYNDPGAV
+539 YDSNGGIIYNDPGAI
-554 ERAQDAIEQL
+554 ERSKNAIEQL
-564 QKTKHTIL
+564 QKTKHTLL
-572 NLKGPNAENNAT
+572 NLKGPFAENNAK
-584 DFYNLYENNKNGTKR
+584 DFYNLYDNNKNETKR

-612 LLSERGVDSKT
+612 LLSEKGVDSKT

-675 GTIAKDNFGYAYG
+675 GTVAKDNFGYAYG

-696 GILPKFVESLKG
+696 GILPKFVDSLKG

-717 LKIDS
+717 LEIDS

-757 NYAKSAGIDVSNR
+757 NYAKNAGIDVSNR

-779 AVQHGL
+779 AVQHGIA
-785 SGNKKIIDAA
+785 GNKKIIDAA
-795 ASKLSQNSKP
+795 ASKLSPNSKP

-814 ARSNYVNGLSTLDSG
+814 ARSNYVNGLSTLDSS

-836 RYRKETSKA
+836 RYKKETSKA

-899 NNAHEPEISKPEVSE
+899 NNVSE
-914 NTLKTEIAR
+914 
-923 QKADIET
+923 
-930 IKEEQNKTVEAE
+930 
-942 KNVSL
+942 
-947 VQDIDNAPE
+947 P
-956 QEISK
+956 EISK

-1014 KARSGDSKQEIL
+1014 KARSADSKQEIL

-1033 DNIKIEDIN
+1033 DNIKIEDMN
-1042 ANNVD
+1042 GNNVD
-1047 NRLMMKAAENNSAK
+1047 NRLMMKAAENNGAK

-1066 SLNLPSMNS
+1066 SLNLPSMNLE
-1075 GQSSEKS
+1075 QSSEKS

>member
-109 IKHKDKSDSVVIN
+109 IKHKDKSDSVIIN
-122 NYYYGDGNSDSEESE
+122 NYYGDGNSDSEESE

-147 PGLPRRKPG
+147 PGLPRRRPG
-156 RPKGSKNKNKN
+156 RPKGSKNKNKVL
-167 KNSKKPKNSKASKEP
+167 KNKNSKASKKP
-182 KNKNK
+182 KNK

-199 KTPKNTEKE
+199 KTPKNTQTPKNSEKE
-208 KLADKA
+208 KLA
-214 KNTEK
+214 EK
-219 AKSESAKNA
+219 AKTESAKTESAKNA
-228 EKAKTSEKVQNSEK
+228 EKAKTESAKNAEK

-254 AKNVAKKT
+254 AKNVSKKT

-269 KSLARFVPGAGAA
+269 KSLARFMPGAGVA
-282 MTALSIGAGVYDYV
+282 MTAVSIGAGVYDYV
-296 NAECDADRQDA
+296 NAECDAERQDA
-307 VANALGAAAG
+307 VANSIGAAAG
-317 ALAGAKLGAAIGGA
+317 ALAGAKLGA
-331 AGTWFFGI
+331 
-339 GAVPGAFVG
+339 
-348 SAVGAGIGA
+348 SLGAGIGVWFGGIGA
-357 IAGSDL
+357 APGAFIGSLAGATIGGIAGSEM

-369 HFKTPLDLIP
+369 QFKTPLDLIP

-388 VEYVY
+388 VEYAY

-401 LNNACYTDEAQYEED
+401 LNNACYEDEAKYEED
-416 AKAVA
+416 SQAVA

-439 RDEWSANRLKNDGI
+439 RDEWKANRLENDGI
-453 VESNWVGE
+453 VESNWLSK

-477 LNILET
+477 LNILES

-496 EIKFKREAK
+496 EIKFRREAK

-511 STVSSLDNINEALK
+511 STVSSLDSINDALST
-525 IERQRLEDAKKDVT
+525 ERKRLEDAKKDFT
-539 YDSTGVPIYNDPGAV
+539 YDSNGGIIYNDPGAI
-554 ERAQDAIEQL
+554 ERSKNAIDQL
-564 QKTKHTIL
+564 QKTKHTLL
-572 NLKGPNAENNAT
+572 NLKGPFAENNAK
-584 DFYNLYENNKNGTKR
+584 DFYNLYDNNKNETKR

-675 GTIAKDNFGYAYG
+675 GTVAKDNFGYAYG

-779 AVQHGL
+779 AVQHGIA
-785 SGNKKIIDAA
+785 GNKKIIDAA
-795 ASKLSQNSKP
+795 ASKLSPNSKS

-814 ARSNYVNGLSTLDSG
+814 ARSNYVNGLSTLDSS

-890 NVSLVQNLG
+890 NVSLVQNLE
-899 NNAHEPEISKPEVSE
+899 NNVPEPEISKPEVSE

-923 QKADIET
+923 QKA
-930 IKEEQNKTVEAE
+930 
-942 KNVSL
+942 
-947 VQDIDNAPE
+947 
-956 QEISK
+956 
-961 PEVSENTLKTEIARQ
+961 
-976 KAELQTIIQL
+976 ELRTIIQL

-1033 DNIKIEDIN
+1033 DKIKIEDMN
-1042 ANNVD
+1042 GNNVD
-1047 NRLMMKAAENNSAK
+1047 NRLMMKAAENNGAK
-1061 SVQQN
+1061 SVQQK

>member
-109 IKHKDKSDSVVIN
+109 IKHKDNSDTVIIN
-122 NYYYGDGNSDSEESE
+122 NYYGNGNSDSEESE

-156 RPKGSKNKNKN
+156 RPKGSKNKNKVLKN
-167 KNSKKPKNSKASKEP
+167 KNSKAYKKP
-182 KNKNK
+182 KNK

-208 KLADKA
+208 KLTDKA
-214 KNTEK
+214 KNSEK
-219 AKSESAKNA
+219 AKTESAKNA
-228 EKAKTSEKVQNSEK
+228 EKSEKTPKTPKNSEK
-242 LSPKQEKAVLDN
+242 LSPKQEKAVLEN
-254 AKNVAKKT
+254 AEKVAKKT

-269 KSLARFVPGAGAA
+269 KSLARFMPGAGAA

-317 ALAGAKLGAAIGGA
+317 ALAGAKLGAAAGA
-331 AGTWFFGI
+331 AAGAWLGGI

-369 HFKTPLDLIP
+369 QFKTPLDLIP

-393 ITTKLLPV
+393 ITTKLLPFMQA
-401 LNNACYTDEAQYEED
+401 ACYTDNAQYEED
-416 AKAVA
+416 AQAVA
-421 DRLAELEEE
+421 DRLTELEAE
-430 IKNGSTQEQ
+430 IKNGSTREQ
-439 RDEWSANRLKNDGI
+439 RDEWSANRLENDG
-453 VESNWVGE
+453 VVDSNWFGD

-467 VKVNALSDSD
+467 AKVNALSDSD
-477 LNILET
+477 LNILES

-496 EIKFKREAK
+496 EIKFRREAK

-525 IERQRLEDAKKDVT
+525 IERKHLEDAKKDVT

-554 ERAQDAIEQL
+554 KRAQDAIEQL

-572 NLKGPNAENNAT
+572 NLKGPTAENNAT

-675 GTIAKDNFGYAYG
+675 GTVAKDNFGYAYG

-696 GILPKFVESLKG
+696 GILPKFVDSLKG

-717 LKIDS
+717 LEIDS

-744 HECISKNLFMPVY
+744 HECISKNLFTPVY

-779 AVQHGL
+779 AVQHGIA
-785 SGNKKIIDAA
+785 GNKKIIDAA
-795 ASKLSQNSKP
+795 ASKLSPNSKP

-814 ARSNYVNGLSTLDSG
+814 ARSNYVNGLSTLDSS

-899 NNAHEPEISKPEVSE
+899 NNPPEP
-914 NTLKTEIAR
+914 
-923 QKADIET
+923 
-930 IKEEQNKTVEAE
+930 
-942 KNVSL
+942 
-947 VQDIDNAPE
+947 
-956 QEISK
+956 EISK

-1033 DNIKIEDIN
+1033 DNIKIEDMN
-1042 ANNVD
+1042 GNNVD
-1047 NRLMMKAAENNSAK
+1047 NRLMTKAAENNNTK

-1066 SLNLPSMNS
+1066 SLNLPSMNLE
-1075 GQSSEKS
+1075 QSSEKS

>member
-1 MNKFN
+1 MNNFN
-6 DAKKEARVSKIPSN
+6 DAKKEAKVSKIPSN

-68 LKPEDVDVKDTKFKQ
+68 LKPEDLDVKDSKFNK
-83 LIFTNKEI
+83 LLFTNKSI
-91 LSVLKRIEANQL
+91 LAVLKKIEANQL

-109 IKHKDKSDSVVIN
+109 IKHKDKSDSVIIN
-122 NYYYGDGNSDSEESE
+122 NYYGNGNSDSESTDD
-137 SSGFDLPDLT
+137 SGFDIDLNL
-147 PGLPRRKPG
+147 GRSKGKPG
-156 RPKGSKNKNKN
+156 R
-167 KNSKKPKNSKASKEP
+167 P

-187 NNKNKLKETEAK
+187 NNNTNKNSKATKQPKNKNLKTKLQETESK
-199 KTPKNTEKE
+199 KTP
-208 KLADKA
+208 
-214 KNTEK
+214 
-219 AKSESAKNA
+219 
-228 EKAKTSEKVQNSEK
+228 EKAKTPEK
-242 LSPKQEKAVLDN
+242 LSPTQEKAVLDN
-254 AKNVAKKT
+254 AKNISKKT

-269 KSLARFVPGAGAA
+269 KSLTRFMPGAGTVMAA
-282 MTALSIGAGVYDYV
+282 VTIGEGVYDYV
-296 NAECDADRQDA
+296 NAECDAERQDA
-307 VANALGAAAG
+307 VANATGAAAG
-317 ALAGAKLGAAIGGA
+317 ALAGAKLGA
-331 AGTWFFGI
+331 
-339 GAVPGAFVG
+339 
-348 SAVGAGIGA
+348 SLGAGIGVWFGGIGA
-357 IAGSDL
+357 APGAFIGGLAGATIGGIAGSAA

-369 HFKTPLDLIP
+369 QFKTPLDLIP

-388 VEYVY
+388 VEYAY
-393 ITTKLLPV
+393 ITTKLLPFMQA
-401 LNNACYTDEAQYEED
+401 ACYEDNAKYEKD

-421 DRLAELEEE
+421 DRLTELEAE
-430 IKNGSTQEQ
+430 IKKGSTQEQ
-439 RDEWSANRLKNDGI
+439 RDEWKANRLENEGI
-453 VESNWVGE
+453 IESHWFTK

-467 VKVNALSDSD
+467 VKVNSLSDSD
-477 LNILET
+477 LHALET

-496 EIKFKREAK
+496 EIKFRRDAK

-511 STVSSLDNINEALK
+511 SAISSLDSINEALK
-525 IERQRLEDAKKDVT
+525 IERQRLADSKKDVT
-539 YDSTGVPIYNDPGAV
+539 YDSYGVPIYNDPGAV
-554 ERAQDAIEQL
+554 KRAQDAIDQL

-572 NLKGPNAENNAT
+572 NLKGPSVEKTAT
-584 DFYNLYENNKNGTKR
+584 DVYDLYENNNNGTKR

-612 LLSERGVDSKT
+612 LLSARGIDSKT
-623 FNNVWATNFSKHAD
+623 YNNVWATNFSKRAD

-696 GILPKFVESLKG
+696 GILPKFVKSLKG
-708 DKKFGKLAE
+708 DAKFGKLAE
-717 LKIDS
+717 LEIDS

-744 HECISKNLFMPVY
+744 HECISKNLFTPVY

-795 ASKLSQNSKP
+795 VSKLSPNAKP

-814 ARSNYVNGLSTLDSG
+814 SRSNYINGLSALDSS

-857 AVTKNVASDNFDGSN
+857 EVTKNVASDNFDGSN

-877 ISEEQNKAVEVEK
+877 ISEEQNKAIDVEK
-890 NVSLVQNLG
+890 NVSLIQNLG
-899 NNAHEPEISKPEVSE
+899 NNIHEPEISKPEVSE
-914 NTLKTEIAR
+914 DAIKAEMAR
-923 QKADIET
+923 Q
-930 IKEEQNKTVEAE
+930 
-942 KNVSL
+942 
-947 VQDIDNAPE
+947 
-956 QEISK
+956 
-961 PEVSENTLKTEIARQ
+961 R
-976 KAELQTIIQL
+976 AELQAIKQL
-986 KNDGKFDEAEKRL
+986 KNAGKLDEAEKRL
-999 KQLNKDREKLANTLA
+999 NQLYKDKEKLADMLA
-1014 KARSGDSKQEIL
+1014 KRELLNVTPVKRENIEIQ
-1026 NLTPTKR
+1026 
-1033 DNIKIEDIN
+1033 DIN
-1042 ANNVD
+1042 GNNVD
-1047 NRLMMKAAENNSAK
+1047 NLIMVKAAENANKSA
-1061 SVQQN
+1061 QPP
-1066 SLNLPSMNS
+1066 LNLLGMNTNKNS
-1075 GQSSEKS
+1075 GKS
-1082 ERNSFDLTNPT
+1082 ERDSFDLTTPT
-1093 IPFVS
+1093 ISFVY

>member
-1 MNKFN
+1 M
-6 DAKKEARVSKIPSN
+6 
-20 VSLKHLKE
+20 
-28 PDIDTLTYPKAVG
+28 
-41 TNNKLATALKVK
+41 
-53 DALEFGKYFTFLNAA
+53 
-68 LKPEDVDVKDTKFKQ
+68 
-83 LIFTNKEI
+83 
-91 LSVLKRIEANQL
+91 
-103 DEQDTS
+103 
-109 IKHKDKSDSVVIN
+109 
-122 NYYYGDGNSDSEESE
+122 
-137 SSGFDLPDLT
+137 
-147 PGLPRRKPG
+147 
-156 RPKGSKNKNKN
+156 
-167 KNSKKPKNSKASKEP
+167 
-182 KNKNK
+182 
-187 NNKNKLKETEAK
+187 
-199 KTPKNTEKE
+199 
-208 KLADKA
+208 
-214 KNTEK
+214 
-219 AKSESAKNA
+219 
-228 EKAKTSEKVQNSEK
+228 
-242 LSPKQEKAVLDN
+242 
-254 AKNVAKKT
+254 
-262 FRPTKVA
+262 
-269 KSLARFVPGAGAA
+269 PGAGTA
-282 MTALSIGAGVYDYV
+282 MAALSIGAGVYDYV
-296 NAECDADRQDA
+296 NAECAADRQDA
-307 VANALGAAAG
+307 IANAVGAAAG
-317 ALAGAKLGAAIGGA
+317 AWAGAEMGAAVGGA
-331 AGTWFFGI
+331 AGSLFFGI

-357 IAGSDL
+357 IAGSEF

-369 HFKTPLDLIP
+369 QFKTPLDLIP

-401 LNNACYTDEAQYEED
+401 LNNAGYTDNAQYEEY
-416 AKAVA
+416 AQVVA
-421 DRLAELEEE
+421 DRLTELEEE

-439 RDEWSANRLKNDGI
+439 RDEWSANRLENDGI
-453 VESNWVGE
+453 VESHIFDK

-467 VKVNALSDSD
+467 AKVNALSDSD
-477 LNILET
+477 LNILES

-496 EIKFKREAK
+496 EIKFRREAE

-511 STVSSLDNINEALK
+511 STVSSLDSINEALK

-564 QKTKHTIL
+564 QKTKHTLL

-584 DFYNLYENNKNGTKR
+584 DFYNLYENNKNETKR

-612 LLSERGVDSKT
+612 LLSEKGVDSKT
-623 FNNVWATNFSKHAD
+623 FNSVWASNFSKHAD

-696 GILPKFVESLKG
+696 GILPKFVKSLKG
-708 DKKFGKLAE
+708 DPKFGKLAE
-717 LKIDS
+717 LEIDS

-744 HECISKNLFMPVY
+744 HECISKNLFMPVF
-757 NYAKSAGIDVSNR
+757 NYAKNAGIDVSNR

-795 ASKLSQNSKP
+795 ASKLSPNSKP

-814 ARSNYVNGLSTLDSG
+814 ARSEYINGLSTLDSD

-845 LGVASNIDYQNS
+845 LGVASNTDYQNS

-877 ISEEQNKAVEVEK
+877 INEEQNKADEVEK
-890 NVSLVQNLG
+890 NVSLVKDLENT
-899 NNAHEPEISKPEVSE
+899 NNPEAEISKPEESEDTNNPEPEISKPEVSE
-914 NTLKTEIAR
+914 DTN
-923 QKADIET
+923 
-930 IKEEQNKTVEAE
+930 NPEAE
-942 KNVSL
+942 ISKSEESEDTN
-947 VQDIDNAPE
+947 NPE
-956 QEISK
+956 PEISK
-961 PEVSENTLKTEIARQ
+961 PEVSEDTNNPEAEISKSEVSEDTLKTEIARQ

-999 KQLNKDREKLANTLA
+999 KQLNKDREKLADTLA
-1014 KARSGDSKQEIL
+1014 KARSTDSECEIL
-1026 NLTPTKR
+1026 DVTPAKR

-1047 NRLMMKAAENNSAK
+1047 NRLMTKAAENTGDKSA
-1061 SVQQN
+1061 QQN
-1066 SLNLPSMNS
+1066 PLNLPSMDK
-1075 GQSSEKS
+1075 GQNSEKS
-1082 ERNSFDLTNPT
+1082 ERDSFDLTNPT

>member
-1 MNKFN
+1 MNNFN
-6 DAKKEARVSKIPSN
+6 DAKKEAKVSKIPSN

-68 LKPEDVDVKDTKFKQ
+68 LKPEDVNVKDTKFKQ

-109 IKHKDKSDSVVIN
+109 IKHKDKSDTVIIN
-122 NYYYGDGNSDSEESE
+122 NYYGNGNSDTEESE
-137 SSGFDLPDLT
+137 SSGFDLPDLV

-156 RPKGSKNKNKN
+156 RPKGSKNKNKVL
-167 KNSKKPKNSKASKEP
+167 KNKNSKASKKP
-182 KNKNK
+182 KNKNI
-187 NNKNKLKETEAK
+187 KNKLKETEAK
-199 KTPKNTEKE
+199 KTPKNTQTPKNSEKE
-208 KLADKA
+208 KP
-214 KNTEK
+214 
-219 AKSESAKNA
+219 A
-228 EKAKTSEKVQNSEK
+228 EKAEKTQKTPKNSEK

-254 AKNVAKKT
+254 AKNVSKKT

-269 KSLARFVPGAGAA
+269 KSLARFMPGAGAA

-296 NAECDADRQDA
+296 NAECDAERQDA
-307 VANALGAAAG
+307 VANSIGAAAG
-317 ALAGAKLGAAIGGA
+317 ALAGAKLGA
-331 AGTWFFGI
+331 
-339 GAVPGAFVG
+339 
-348 SAVGAGIGA
+348 SLGAGIGVWFGGIGA
-357 IAGSDL
+357 APGAFIGSLAGATIGGIAGSEM

-369 HFKTPLDLIP
+369 QFKTPLDLIP

-388 VEYVY
+388 VEYAY

-401 LNNACYTDEAQYEED
+401 LNNACYTDDAQYEKD
-416 AKAVA
+416 AQAVA

-439 RDEWSANRLKNDGI
+439 RDEWSANRLENDGI
-453 VESNWVGE
+453 VESHVFDK

-467 VKVNALSDSD
+467 AKVNALSDSD
-477 LNILET
+477 LNILEK

-496 EIKFKREAK
+496 EIKFRREAE

-511 STVSSLDNINEALK
+511 STVSSLDSINEALK
-525 IERQRLEDAKKDVT
+525 IERQRLEDAKKDIT
-539 YDSTGVPIYNDPGAV
+539 YDSNGGIIYNDPGAI
-554 ERAQDAIEQL
+554 ERSKNAIEQL
-564 QKTKHTIL
+564 QKTKHTLL
-572 NLKGPNAENNAT
+572 NLKGPFAENNAT
-584 DFYNLYENNKNGTKR
+584 DFYNLYENNKNETKR

-612 LLSERGVDSKT
+612 LLSERGVDSKS
-623 FNNVWATNFSKHAD
+623 FNNIWATNFSKHAD

-675 GTIAKDNFGYAYG
+675 GTVAKDNFGYAYG

-779 AVQHGL
+779 AVQHGIA
-785 SGNKKIIDAA
+785 GNKKIIDAA
-795 ASKLSQNSKP
+795 ASKLSPNSKP

-829 LKEQLNS
+829 LKEQLNA

-857 AVTKNVASDNFDGSN
+857 AVTKNVASDDFDGSN

-877 ISEEQNKAVEVEK
+877 ISEEQNKAAEVEK

-899 NNAHEPEISKPEVSE
+899 NTNNPEPEISKPEVSE
-914 NTLKTEIAR
+914 NAFKTEI
-923 QKADIET
+923 
-930 IKEEQNKTVEAE
+930 
-942 KNVSL
+942 S
-947 VQDIDNAPE
+947 
-956 QEISK
+956 
-961 PEVSENTLKTEIARQ
+961 RQ

-1014 KARSGDSKQEIL
+1014 KARSDDSKQEIL

-1033 DNIKIEDIN
+1033 DKIKIEDMN
-1042 ANNVD
+1042 GNNVD
-1047 NRLMMKAAENNSAK
+1047 NRLMMKAAENTGDK

-1075 GQSSEKS
+1075 GQNSEKS

>member
-1 MNKFN
+1 MNNKNFDN
-6 DAKKEARVSKIPSN
+6 AKKEARVSKIPSN

-83 LIFTNKEI
+83 LIFTNNRI
-91 LSVLKRIEANQL
+91 LDVLKKIEANQN

-109 IKHKDKSDSVVIN
+109 IKHKDKSDTVIIN
-122 NYYYGDGNSDSEESE
+122 NYYGDGNSDSES
-137 SSGFDLPDLT
+137 SDDSGFDLDLT
-147 PGLPRRKPG
+147 SGLPRRPG

-167 KNSKKPKNSKASKEP
+167 KNSKKPKNSKATKQP
-182 KNKNK
+182 KNKVPK
-187 NNKNKLKETEAK
+187 TRLQETEAK
-199 KTPKNTEKE
+199 KTPK
-208 KLADKA
+208 
-214 KNTEK
+214 
-219 AKSESAKNA
+219 
-228 EKAKTSEKVQNSEK
+228 VQNSEK
-242 LSPKQEKAVLDN
+242 AKTPEKLSPQQEKAVLDN
-254 AKNVAKKT
+254 AKKVSKKT

-269 KSLARFVPGAGAA
+269 KSLARFMPGAGTVMAA
-282 MTALSIGAGVYDYV
+282 VTIGEGVYDYV
-296 NAECDADRQDA
+296 NAECDAERQDA
-307 VANALGAAAG
+307 AATALGAAAG
-317 ALAGAKLGAAIGGA
+317 ALAGGKMGAAIGAA
-331 AGTWFFGI
+331 AGVWLGGI
-339 GAVPGAFVG
+339 GAVPGAFIG
-348 SAVGAGIGA
+348 GAIGAGIGA
-357 IAGSDL
+357 ISGSAA

-369 HFKTPLDLIP
+369 QFKTPLDLIP

-401 LNNACYTDEAQYEED
+401 LNNACYEDNAKYEED
-416 AKAVA
+416 AQAVA

-430 IKNGSTQEQ
+430 IKKGSTQEQ
-439 RDEWSANRLKNDGI
+439 RDEWSANRLENDGI
-453 VESNWVGE
+453 VESNWFGS

-467 VKVNALSDSD
+467 AKVSALSDAD
-477 LNILET
+477 LKILES

-496 EIKFKREAK
+496 EIKFRRDAE

-511 STVSSLDNINEALK
+511 STISSLDSINEALK

-539 YDSTGVPIYNDPGAV
+539 YDSMGVAIYNDPGAV
-554 ERAQDAIEQL
+554 KRAQDAIDQL

-584 DFYNLYENNKNGTKR
+584 DVYNQYENNKNGTKR

-604 NANTRQAE
+604 NANTREAE
-612 LLSERGVDSKT
+612 LLSEKGIDSKT
-623 FNNVWATNFSKHAD
+623 YNNVWATNFSKRAD

-651 QDIKF
+651 QDIQF

-675 GTIAKDNFGYAYG
+675 GTVAKDNFGYAYG

-708 DKKFGKLAE
+708 DPKFGKLAE
-717 LKIDS
+717 LEIDS

-728 WVSLA
+728 WASLA

-744 HECISKNLFMPVY
+744 HECISKNLFMPVF
-757 NYAKSAGIDVSNR
+757 NYAKSAGIDVTNR

-779 AVQHGL
+779 SVQHGL

-795 ASKLSQNSKP
+795 ASKLSPESKP

-814 ARSNYVNGLSTLDSG
+814 ARSNYINGLSTLNPE

-857 AVTKNVASDNFDGSN
+857 EVTKNVASDNFDGSN

-877 ISEEQNKAVEVEK
+877 ISAEKNKAVEIEK
-890 NVSLVQNLG
+890 NVSLVKDLANIPG
-899 NNAHEPEISKPEVSE
+899 NKEPEIK
-914 NTLKTEIAR
+914 
-923 QKADIET
+923 
-930 IKEEQNKTVEAE
+930 

-947 VQDIDNAPE
+947 VQDLTNIPGNKE
-956 QEISK
+956 
-961 PEVSENTLKTEIARQ
+961 TE
-976 KAELQTIIQL
+976 K
-986 KNDGKFDEAEKRL
+986 
-999 KQLNKDREKLANTLA
+999 
-1014 KARSGDSKQEIL
+1014 SSDSSQIL
-1026 NLTPTKR
+1026 DAIPTKR
-1033 DNIKIEDIN
+1033 DNVSIQDIN
-1042 ANNVD
+1042 ENNVD
-1047 NRLMMKAAENNSAK
+1047 NILMTKAAENANAPA
-1061 SVQQN
+1061 QPI
-1066 SLNLPSMNS
+1066 LNLPSLNS
-1075 GQSSEKS
+1075 NKNSETS
-1082 ERNSFDLTNPT
+1082 ARDSFDLTTPT
-1093 IPFVS
+1093 IPFVY

>member
-109 IKHKDKSDSVVIN
+109 IKHKDKSDTVVIN
-122 NYYYGDGNSDSEESE
+122 NYYGNGNSESEESGD
-137 SSGFDLPDLT
+137 SGFGLPDIT

-156 RPKGSKNKNKN
+156 RPKGSKNKNKVLKN
-167 KNSKKPKNSKASKEP
+167 KNSKKPKNSKASKKP
-182 KNKNK
+182 KNKS
-187 NNKNKLKETEAK
+187 NKNKLKETEAK
-199 KTPKNTEKE
+199 KTPKNTEK
-208 KLADKA
+208 A
-214 KNTEK
+214 KNAEK

-228 EKAKTSEKVQNSEK
+228 EKAKTESAKNSEK
-242 LSPKQEKAVLDN
+242 LSPKQEKAVLEN
-254 AKNVAKKT
+254 AEKISKKT

-269 KSLARFVPGAGAA
+269 KSLARFMPGAGAA

-317 ALAGAKLGAAIGGA
+317 ALAGAKLGAGLGAA

-348 SAVGAGIGA
+348 GAIGSGIGA
-357 IAGSDL
+357 IAGSDI

-369 HFKTPLDLIP
+369 QFKTPLDLIP

-401 LNNACYTDEAQYEED
+401 LNNACYEDNAKYEED
-416 AKAVA
+416 AQAVA

-477 LNILET
+477 LNILES

-496 EIKFKREAK
+496 EIKFRREAE

-525 IERQRLEDAKKDVT
+525 IERKRLEDAKKDVT
-539 YDSTGVPIYNDPGAV
+539 YDSMGVPIYNDPDAV
-554 ERAQDAIEQL
+554 KRAQDAIEQL

-572 NLKGPNAENNAT
+572 NLKGPTAENNAT
-584 DFYNLYENNKNGTKR
+584 DFYNLYDNNKNETKR

-612 LLSERGVDSKT
+612 LLSEKGVDSKS
-623 FNNVWATNFSKHAD
+623 FNNIWATNFSKHAD

-675 GTIAKDNFGYAYG
+675 GTVAKDNFGYAYG

-779 AVQHGL
+779 AVQHGIA
-785 SGNKKIIDAA
+785 GNKKIIDAA
-795 ASKLSQNSKP
+795 ASKLSPNSKP

-899 NNAHEPEISKPEVSE
+899 NNAPEPEISK
-914 NTLKTEIAR
+914 T
-923 QKADIET
+923 
-930 IKEEQNKTVEAE
+930 
-942 KNVSL
+942 
-947 VQDIDNAPE
+947 
-956 QEISK
+956 
-961 PEVSENTLKTEIARQ
+961 EVSENTLKTEIARQ

-999 KQLNKDREKLANTLA
+999 KQLNKDKEKLANTLA

-1047 NRLMMKAAENNSAK
+1047 NRLMMKAAENNGAK

-1075 GQSSEKS
+1075 GQNSEKS

>member
-1 MNKFN
+1 MNDKNFDN
-6 DAKKEARVSKIPSN
+6 AKKEARVSKIPSN

-91 LSVLKRIEANQL
+91 LSVLKKIEANQL

-122 NYYYGDGNSDSEESE
+122 NYYLDENSDSES
-137 SSGFDLPDLT
+137 SDDSGFDPLDLV
-147 PGLPRRKPG
+147 PGITRRRPG
-156 RPKGSKNKNKN
+156 RPKGSKNKNKVL
-167 KNSKKPKNSKASKEP
+167 KNKNSKASKKP
-182 KNKNK
+182 KNKNI
-187 NNKNKLKETEAK
+187 KNKLKETEAK
-199 KTPKNTEKE
+199 KNLKNIQNSEKTKISENAKSVEKAKTEVVKNAEKAEKTQKTPKNTEK
-208 KLADKA
+208 
-214 KNTEK
+214 
-219 AKSESAKNA
+219 
-228 EKAKTSEKVQNSEK
+228 
-242 LSPKQEKAVLDN
+242 LSPQQEKTVLDN
-254 AKNVAKKT
+254 AKNVSKKT

-269 KSLARFVPGAGAA
+269 KSLARFMPGAGVA
-282 MTALSIGAGVYDYV
+282 MSAVSIGAGVYDYV
-296 NAECDADRQDA
+296 NAECNAERQDA
-307 VANALGAAAG
+307 VANSIGAAAG
-317 ALAGAKLGAAIGGA
+317 ALAGAKLGA
-331 AGTWFFGI
+331 
-339 GAVPGAFVG
+339 
-348 SAVGAGIGA
+348 SLGAGIGVWFGGIGA
-357 IAGSDL
+357 APGAFIGSLAGATIGGIAGSEM

-369 HFKTPLDLIP
+369 QFKTPLDLIP

-388 VEYVY
+388 VEYAY

-401 LNNACYTDEAQYEED
+401 LNNACYTDDAQYQKD
-416 AKAVA
+416 SQAVA
-421 DRLAELEEE
+421 DRLTELEAE

-439 RDEWSANRLKNDGI
+439 RDEWKANRLENDNI
-453 VESNWVGE
+453 VESHVFDK

-467 VKVNALSDSD
+467 AKVNALSDSD
-477 LNILET
+477 LKILES

-496 EIKFKREAK
+496 EIQFRREAK

-511 STVSSLDNINEALK
+511 STVSSLDSINDALST
-525 IERQRLEDAKKDVT
+525 ERKRLEDAKKDFT
-539 YDSTGVPIYNDPGAV
+539 YDSNGGIIYNDPGAI
-554 ERAQDAIEQL
+554 ERSKNAIEQL
-564 QKTKHTIL
+564 QKTKHTLL
-572 NLKGPNAENNAT
+572 NLKGPFAENNAK
-584 DFYNLYENNKNGTKR
+584 DFYNLYDNNKNETKR

-612 LLSERGVDSKT
+612 LLSERGVDSKS
-623 FNNVWATNFSKHAD
+623 FNNIWATNFSKHAD

-696 GILPKFVESLKG
+696 GILPKFVDSLKG

-744 HECISKNLFMPVY
+744 HECISKNLFTPVY

-779 AVQHGL
+779 AVQHGIA
-785 SGNKKIIDAA
+785 GNKKIIDAA
-795 ASKLSQNSKP
+795 ASKLSPNSKP

-814 ARSNYVNGLSTLDSG
+814 SRSNYVNGLSTLDSG
-829 LKEQLNS
+829 LKEQLNA

-890 NVSLVQNLG
+890 NVSLVQNLE
-899 NNAHEPEISKPEVSE
+899 NANLPEP
-914 NTLKTEIAR
+914 
-923 QKADIET
+923 
-930 IKEEQNKTVEAE
+930 
-942 KNVSL
+942 
-947 VQDIDNAPE
+947 
-956 QEISK
+956 EISK

-976 KAELQTIIQL
+976 KAELQAIIQL

-999 KQLNKDREKLANTLA
+999 NQLNKDKEKLANMLA
-1014 KARSGDSKQEIL
+1014 KARSGDSKHEIL
-1026 NLTPTKR
+1026 NVTPVKR
-1033 DNIKIEDIN
+1033 ENIKIQDIN
-1042 ANNVD
+1042 GNNVD
-1047 NRLMMKAAENNSAK
+1047 NRLMMKAAENANSK
-1061 SVQQN
+1061 STQQN
-1066 SLNLPSMNS
+1066 SLNLPGMNL
-1075 GQSSEKS
+1075 GQSSGKS

-1093 IPFVS
+1093 VPFVS

>member
-1 MNKFN
+1 MNKFDN
-6 DAKKEARVSKIPSN
+6 AKKEARVSKIPSN

-83 LIFTNKEI
+83 LIFTNREI
-91 LSVLKRIEANQL
+91 LSVLKRIEANQI

-122 NYYYGDGNSDSEESE
+122 NYYGSENSGSE
-137 SSGFDLPDLT
+137 SSADNSRFDPSELI
-147 PGLPRRKPG
+147 PGIPSRPLRRGPG
-156 RPKGSKNKNKN
+156 RPKGSKNKNSKA
-167 KNSKKPKNSKASKEP
+167 SKKPKN
-182 KNKNK
+182 KNI
-187 NNKNKLKETEAK
+187 KNKLKETEAK
-199 KTPKNTEKE
+199 KNLKNIQS
-208 KLADKA
+208 A

-219 AKSESAKNA
+219 AKSAEKTKAEVAKNT
-228 EKAKTSEKVQNSEK
+228 EKTAKTSESSKK
-242 LSPKQEKAVLDN
+242 LSPQQEKAVLDK
-254 AKNVAKKT
+254 AKVVSKKT

-269 KSLARFVPGAGAA
+269 KSLARFMPGAGVAGAA
-282 MTALSIGAGVYDYV
+282 VSIGAGVYDYV
-296 NAECDADRQDA
+296 NAECDAERQDA
-307 VANALGAAAG
+307 VANSIGAAAG
-317 ALAGAKLGAAIGGA
+317 ALAGAKLGASLGAGIGV
-331 AGTWFFGI
+331 WFGGI
-339 GAVPGAFVG
+339 GAAPGAFVG
-348 SAVGAGIGA
+348 GLAGATIGG
-357 IAGSDL
+357 IAGSEM

-369 HFKTPLDLIP
+369 QFKSPLDLIP

-388 VEYVY
+388 VEYAY

-401 LNNACYTDEAQYEED
+401 LNSACYTDDAQYQKD
-416 AKAVA
+416 SQTVA
-421 DRLAELEEE
+421 DRLTELEAE
-430 IKNGSTQEQ
+430 IKAGSTQEQ
-439 RDEWSANRLKNDGI
+439 REKYIANRLENDKI
-453 VESNWVGE
+453 VETHVFDK

-477 LNILET
+477 LKILET

-496 EIKFKREAK
+496 EIKFRREAK

-511 STVSSLDNINEALK
+511 STVSSLDSINDALST
-525 IERQRLEDAKKDVT
+525 ERKRLEDAKKDFR
-539 YDSTGVPIYNDPGAV
+539 YDSNGGIIYNDPGAI
-554 ERAQDAIEQL
+554 ERSKNAIEQL
-564 QKTKHTIL
+564 QKTKHTL
-572 NLKGPNAENNAT
+572 LSLKGPFAENNAK
-584 DFYNLYENNKNGTKR
+584 DFYNLYDNNKNETKR

-612 LLSERGVDSKT
+612 LLSEKGVDSKS
-623 FNNVWATNFSKHAD
+623 FNNIWATNFSKHAD

-675 GTIAKDNFGYAYG
+675 GIVAKDNFGYAYG

-696 GILPKFVESLKG
+696 GILPKFVDSLRG

-744 HECISKNLFMPVY
+744 HECISKNLFTPVY

-779 AVQHGL
+779 AVQHGIA
-785 SGNKKIIDAA
+785 GNKKIIDAA
-795 ASKLSQNSKP
+795 ASKLSPNSKP

-814 ARSNYVNGLSTLDSG
+814 SRANYVNGLSTLDYG
-829 LKEQLNS
+829 LKEQLNA

-857 AVTKNVASDNFDGSN
+857 SVTKNVASDSFDGSN

-877 ISEEQNKAVEVEK
+877 ITEEQNKPAEIEK
-890 NVSLVQNLG
+890 NVSLVENLG
-899 NNAHEPEISKPEVSE
+899 NADIPGPGISKPEVSE
-914 NTLKTEIAR
+914 NTLKTE
-923 QKADIET
+923 
-930 IKEEQNKTVEAE
+930 
-942 KNVSL
+942 L
-947 VQDIDNAPE
+947 
-956 QEISK
+956 
-961 PEVSENTLKTEIARQ
+961 ARQ

-986 KNDGKFDEAEKRL
+986 KNAGKFDEAEKRL
-999 KQLNKDREKLANTLA
+999 NQLNKDKEKLANMLA
-1014 KARSGDSKQEIL
+1014 KQEIL
-1026 NLTPTKR
+1026 NITPTKR
-1033 DNIKIEDIN
+1033 ENIKIQDIN
-1042 ANNVD
+1042 GNNVD
-1047 NRLMMKAAENNSAK
+1047 NRLMMKAAENANSK
-1061 SVQQN
+1061 PQQN
-1066 SLNLPSMNS
+1066 SLNLPGMNLGQNS
-1075 GQSSEKS
+1075 GKS
-1082 ERNSFDLTNPT
+1082 ERNSFDLTSPT

>member
-1 MNKFN
+1 MNNKNFDN
-6 DAKKEARVSKIPSN
+6 AKKEARVSKIPSN

-91 LSVLKRIEANQL
+91 LSVLKRIEANQI

-109 IKHKDKSDSVVIN
+109 IKHKDKSDTVIIN
-122 NYYYGDGNSDSEESE
+122 NYYGDGDGNSDSEESE
-137 SSGFDLPDLT
+137 SSGFGLPDLT

-156 RPKGSKNKNKN
+156 RPKGSKNKNKVL
-167 KNSKKPKNSKASKEP
+167 KNKNSKASKKP
-182 KNKNK
+182 KNKNTK
-187 NNKNKLKETEAK
+187 SKLKETKAK
-199 KTPKNTEKE
+199 KTPRNIQTTKNAEKV
-208 KLADKA
+208 KSA
-214 KNTEK
+214 EK
-219 AKSESAKNA
+219 AKTEIAKNA
-228 EKAKTSEKVQNSEK
+228 EKEKKADKAQKTPKNSEK

-254 AKNVAKKT
+254 AKNVSKKT

-269 KSLARFVPGAGAA
+269 KSLARFMPGAGVA
-282 MTALSIGAGVYDYV
+282 MTAVSIGAGVYDYV

-307 VANALGAAAG
+307 VANSIGAAAG
-317 ALAGAKLGAAIGGA
+317 ALAGAKLGA
-331 AGTWFFGI
+331 
-339 GAVPGAFVG
+339 
-348 SAVGAGIGA
+348 SLGAGIGVWFGGIGA
-357 IAGSDL
+357 APGAFIGSLAGATIGGIAGSEM

-369 HFKTPLDLIP
+369 QFKTPLDLIP

-388 VEYVY
+388 VEYAY

-401 LNNACYTDEAQYEED
+401 LNNACYTDDAQYEKD
-416 AKAVA
+416 AQAVA

-430 IKNGSTQEQ
+430 IKKGSTQEQ
-439 RDEWSANRLKNDGI
+439 RDEWSANRLENDGI
-453 VESNWVGE
+453 VESHVFDK

-467 VKVNALSDSD
+467 AKVNALSDSD
-477 LNILET
+477 LKILES

-496 EIKFKREAK
+496 EIKFRREAK

-511 STVSSLDNINEALK
+511 STVSSLDSINDALST
-525 IERQRLEDAKKDVT
+525 ERKRLEDAKKDFT
-539 YDSTGVPIYNDPGAV
+539 YDSNGGIIYNDPGAI
-554 ERAQDAIEQL
+554 ERSKNAIEQL
-564 QKTKHTIL
+564 QKTKHTLL
-572 NLKGPNAENNAT
+572 NLKGPFAENNAK
-584 DFYNLYENNKNGTKR
+584 DFYNLYDNNKNETKR

-612 LLSERGVDSKT
+612 LLSERGVDSKS
-623 FNNVWATNFSKHAD
+623 FNNIWATNFSKHAD

-675 GTIAKDNFGYAYG
+675 GTVAKDNFGYAYG

-696 GILPKFVESLKG
+696 GILPKFVDSLKG

-779 AVQHGL
+779 AVQHGIA
-785 SGNKKIIDAA
+785 GNKKIIDAA
-795 ASKLSQNSKP
+795 ASKLSPNSKP

-829 LKEQLNS
+829 LKEQLNA

-899 NNAHEPEISKPEVSE
+899 NNTPEPEISKPEVSE
-914 NTLKTEIAR
+914 NTF
-923 QKADIET
+923 
-930 IKEEQNKTVEAE
+930 
-942 KNVSL
+942 
-947 VQDIDNAPE
+947 
-956 QEISK
+956 
-961 PEVSENTLKTEIARQ
+961 KTEIARQ

-999 KQLNKDREKLANTLA
+999 KQLNKDKEKLANTLA
-1014 KARSGDSKQEIL
+1014 KARSANSKQEIL

-1047 NRLMMKAAENNSAK
+1047 NRLMMKAAENTGDK
-1061 SVQQN
+1061 SIQQN
-1066 SLNLPSMNS
+1066 SLNLPSINK
-1075 GQSSEKS
+1075 GQNSEKS